1 MTNKPINIPGRRKVI
16 TKNMILESQKHTKS
30 NMEAARWIGVSYN
43 TYRKWAKYY
52 DIFEQHLN
60 QAGFGV
66 KKGWATY
73 KVPVHDIITG
83 KRKPPKRWSHKVL
96 KKRLIEDGYMQE
108 ECAVCGYN
116 ETNLK
121 TKNVCLAIDFIDGD
135 HQNFLIDNIRFLCAN
150 CYLSFNGLF
159 PSSKVFCKQGGK
171 MKYKINDT
179 IVINNVEWSISEYR
193 MGRGREWKYTL
204 SYEDT
209 DGSYTTMS
217 LNERAIDSIT
227 LTGQMTILGSKKS

>member
-1 MTNKPINIPGRRKVI
+1 MTNRPLNIPGRRKVI
-16 TKNMILESQKHTKS
+16 TKNMILESQKYTKS

-52 DIFEQHLN
+52 NVFEQHLN
-60 QAGFGV
+60 QTGIGV
-66 KKGWATY
+66 KKGWAVY

-116 ETNLK
+116 EENLK
-121 TKNVCLAIDFIDGD
+121 TQNVCLAIDFKDGD

-159 PSSKVFCKQGGK
+159 PSSKVFCKQGDE
-171 MKYKINDT
+171 MRYKIGDT
-179 IVINNVEWSISEYR
+179 IVINNVEWLISEYR
-193 MGRGREWKYTL
+193 MGRGREWRYTL
-204 SYEDT
+204 SHEST
-209 DGSYTTMS
+209 DGTYTTMS